1 MSNDVNIAEE
11 RAVSLTLLDLKQAPK
26 LFELTESLA
35 RELALAMDADSDEL
49 SLAVDLFL
57 RSQTAEDKPFVDV
70 ADLCLNLYRYSQSEE
85 VRSAAE
91 RLGNL
96 LIGPSPVVPGQSVFG
111 AGRPFIVE
119 HGRNAL
125 PTARLHGVSLYA
137 PHVALDTH
145 DPTTASHWYE
155 KFLFAKQTLWN
166 ELVRALAKPA

>member
-70 ADLCLNLYRYSQSEE
+70 AYSALEPVSIQPK
-85 VRSAAE
+85 RGGQE
-91 RLGNL
+91 R
-96 LIGPSPVVPGQSVFG
+96 
-111 AGRPFIVE
+111 R
-119 HGRNAL
+119 
-125 PTARLHGVSLYA
+125 
-137 PHVALDTH
+137 
-145 DPTTASHWYE
+145 
-155 KFLFAKQTLWN
+155 
-166 ELVRALAKPA
+166 RALG